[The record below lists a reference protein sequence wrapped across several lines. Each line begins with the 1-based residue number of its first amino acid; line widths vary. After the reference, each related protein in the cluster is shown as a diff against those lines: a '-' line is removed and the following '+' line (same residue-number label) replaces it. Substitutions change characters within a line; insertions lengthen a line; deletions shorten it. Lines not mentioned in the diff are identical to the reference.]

1 MNIGTIL
8 NHRYRIV
15 EAIGAGGMA
24 LVYRAVHI
32 TTHRQVAVKVLR
44 QEYRDNPEFLR
55 RFEREARA
63 VLHLSHDNIVR
74 AYGVGQY
81 EGVPYIVMEY
91 VAGRTLKQIIQENGP
106 MPARTAIHITR
117 QVLEALS
124 AAHAIGI
131 IHRDVKPQ
139 NVIVT
144 RDGRAKLTDFGI
156 ARDAEA
162 STVTFAG
169 IRCWARSTTSR
180 RSRRPARPS
189 PRRATSIPSA

>member
-1 MNIGTIL
+1 
-8 NHRYRIV
+8 
-15 EAIGAGGMA
+15 MA

-91 VAGRTLKQIIQENGP
+91 VAGGTSLSRLWVVPYARRAWMMTAS
-106 MPARTAIHITR
+106 PARFD
-117 QVLEALS
+117 S
-124 AAHAIGI
+124 
-131 IHRDVKPQ
+131 
-139 NVIVT
+139 
-144 RDGRAKLTDFGI
+144 
-156 ARDAEA
+156 
-162 STVTFAG
+162 
-169 IRCWARSTTSR
+169 
-180 RSRRPARPS
+180 
-189 PRRATSIPSA
+189 